1 MLLFSTLRSMELSA
15 HHITT
20 QKHWTDLA
28 LNSSTLEQLSS
39 LKDRV
44 KQQHVA
50 ITVKAKRHFTGI
62 RVLFYGPSDTD
73 KSFTAALLGNELGS
87 EVFSINMS
95 EVISK
100 YIGETEK
107 NLDRLFANAERKGW
121 ILFFD
126 EADALFGKR
135 SDSAS
140 ESDRYA
146 NQEVSYLLQRIE
158 EYDGLVIL
166 SSNSKDTIDNA
177 FIRRFHYVIDF
188 THSSATKKIKQKQ

>member
-28 LNSSTLEQLSS
+28 LNSSTLEQLSA

-44 KQQHVA
+44 KQQQVA
-50 ITVKAKRHFTGI
+50 ITVKAKRHFTGL

-87 EVFSINMS
+87 EVYSINMS

-107 NLDRLFANAERKGW
+107 NLDHLFANAERKGW

-135 SDSAS
+135 SDSTS

-166 SSNSKDTIDNA
+166 SSNSKDNIDNA

-188 THSSATKKIKQKQ
+188 PHSSTTKKN